1 MSSTNKSEF
10 QVFKDLINAAGAN
23 KPKLKLSLLLVAC
36 SYIFQ
41 GFAYAVFYPIFKSII
56 AREYAHTVELMWY
69 VVSFFLVSTLL
80 SWIANNYDFNGH
92 AVEAQHRLRKNLGMQ
107 LRRIPMQIL
116 SGRRSGD
123 LAEIISANVEEVT
136 LFVFTVCSVMMMGII
151 IPVTVGI
158 TTLFIDWKL
167 GLAILLIFPAIIPFY
182 RWRKPAFDRGM
193 KYLNDVNNELSTECI
208 EFIQGLPVL
217 KASKGVEKTVEKLSK
232 TVDKV
237 WHTQAYGHGKGGRP
251 NLIITTAVEL
261 GILIILAIS
270 VLFVVNGSSEAIHV
284 IVLMIIVIRFTE
296 VISIL
301 VPMTMFFSL
310 MEAGVK
316 KMKGLFSIKPLPQ
329 PEVSA
334 KTDGFDIHFEDLS
347 FKYGDSTDYALKDIN
362 LHIPE
367 KSIVA
372 FVGASGSGKTT
383 LTRMVL
389 RYADPTKGSIKIGG
403 KDLTT
408 FKTKD
413 LMDKISVVFQDVYL
427 FDDTIRQNIKMGKPD
442 ATIAEVITAAKR
454 AQCHD
459 FIMQLPNGYETKLGE
474 MGNSFSGGEK
484 QRISIARALLKNT
497 PIVILD
503 EPTSSLD
510 SLSELAIQKA
520 IDELVKDKVVLV
532 IAHRLSTIIGANTI
546 CVMQEGSLIEEGT
559 HDKLIAAKG
568 KYFQLW
574 QAETKLAEMV

>member
-1 MSSTNKSEF
+1 MSTNKSDI
-10 QVFKDLINAAGAN
+10 QVFKDLINAAGAH
-23 KPKLKLSLLLVAC
+23 KSKLRSSLLLMAV
-36 SYIFQ
+36 SYVFQ
-41 GFAYAVFYPIFKSII
+41 GLAYAVFYPVFKSII
-56 AREYAHTVELMWY
+56 AKEYEHTMELMWF
-69 VVSFFLVSTLL
+69 VAAFFIISTLF

-92 AVEAQHRLRKNLGMQ
+92 ASEAQYRMRKNLGMQ
-107 LRRIPMQIL
+107 LRRIPMQFL
-116 SGRRSGD
+116 SRRRSGD

-136 LFVFTVCSVMMMGII
+136 LFVFTVCSVMMMGIV

-158 TTLFIDWKL
+158 ATLFVDWKL
-167 GLAILLIFPAIIPFY
+167 GLAILIIFPAIIPFY

-193 KYLNDVNNELSTECI
+193 QYLNDVNNELSTECI
-208 EFIQGLPVL
+208 EYIQGLPVL
-217 KASKGVEKTVEKLSK
+217 KASEGVEKTVEKLGK

-237 WHTQAYGHGKGGRP
+237 HQVQAYGHGKGGRP
-251 NLIITTAVEL
+251 NLIITTAVEIGILVILAL
-261 GILIILAIS
+261 GIL
-270 VLFVVNGSSEAIHV
+270 FVVGGSSESIYV
-284 IVLMIIVIRFTE
+284 IVMMIIVIRFTE

-316 KMKGLFSIKPLPQ
+316 KMNALFSVKPLSQ
-329 PEVSA
+329 PETSA
-334 KTDGFDIHFEDLS
+334 KTESFDIRFEKLS
-347 FKYGDSTDYALKDIN
+347 FQYEDSGEYALKNIN

-372 FVGASGSGKTT
+372 FVGPSGSGKTT

-389 RYADPTKGSIKIGG
+389 RYADPTEGSVYIGG
-403 KDLTT
+403 QDIRY
-408 FKTKD
+408 FKTED

-427 FDDTIRQNIKMGKPD
+427 FDDTIEQNIKMGKPD
-442 ATIAEVITAAKR
+442 ATPEQVIDAAKR

-459 FIMQLPNGYETKLGE
+459 FITQLPKGYETKLGE

-484 QRISIARALLKNT
+484 QRISIARALLKDT
-497 PIVILD
+497 PVVILD

-520 IDELVKDKVVLV
+520 IDELVRDKVVLV
-532 IAHRLSTIIGANTI
+532 IAHRLSTIIGANKI
-546 CVMQEGSLIEEGT
+546 CVLQESELIEEGT
-559 HDKLIAAKG
+559 HEELMQQEG

-574 QAETKLAEMV
+574 QAEEKLAEMV

>member
-1 MSSTNKSEF
+1 MSTNRSEI
-10 QVFKDLINAAGAN
+10 QVFNDLINAAGAN
-23 KPKLKLSLLLVAC
+23 RSKLRSSLLLVAA

-41 GFAYAVFYPIFKSII
+41 GLAYAVFYPVFKSIV
-56 AREYAHTVELMWY
+56 AKEYNHTVELLWY
-69 VVSFFLVSTLL
+69 VAGFFMISTLL

-92 AVEAQHRLRKNLGMQ
+92 ASEAQYRVRKNLGMQ
-107 LRRIPMQIL
+107 LRRIPMQLL
-116 SGRRSGD
+116 SRRRSGD

-158 TTLFIDWKL
+158 ATLFIDWKL
-167 GLAILLIFPAIIPFY
+167 GLAILIIFPAIIPFY

-193 KYLNDVNNELSTECI
+193 QYLNDVNNELSTECI
-208 EFIQGLPVL
+208 EYIQGLPVL
-217 KASKGVEKTVEKLSK
+217 KASKGVEKTVEKLGK

-237 WHTQAYGHGKGGRP
+237 HQVQAYGHGKGGRP

-261 GILIILAIS
+261 GILIILGLG
-270 VLFVVNGSSEAIHV
+270 VLFVFKGSSEAIYV
-284 IVLMIIVIRFTE
+284 MVMMIIVIRFTE

-316 KMKGLFSIKPLPQ
+316 KINALMAIPPLKEP
-329 PEVSA
+329 
-334 KTDGFDIHFEDLS
+334 DISSQTSQSDIRFENLYFRYTGSD
-347 FKYGDSTDYALKDIN
+347 TYALENIN

-372 FVGASGSGKTT
+372 FVGPSGSGKTT

-389 RYADPTKGSIKIGG
+389 RYADPSEGAVYIGG
-403 KDLTT
+403 KNIRSFTMD
-408 FKTKD
+408 D
-413 LMDKISVVFQDVYL
+413 LMSKISVVFQDVYL
-427 FDDTIRQNIKMGKPD
+427 FDDTIEQNIKMGKRD
-442 ATIAEVITAAKR
+442 ATREEVIAAAKR

-459 FIMQLPNGYETKLGE
+459 FITQLPKGYETKLGE

-484 QRISIARALLKNT
+484 QRISIARALLKDT

-532 IAHRLSTIIGANTI
+532 IAHRLSTVLGADKI
-546 CVMQEGSLIEEGT
+546 CVMQEGRLTEKGT
-559 HDKLIAAKG
+559 HGELIAQKG